1 MTQIHEHDLGLSW
14 VADDTMAR
22 AAHALRD
29 GERVWLVDPFEDAQA
44 LERAAA
50 LGTPAGV
57 LQLLDRHGRDCA
69 ALAARL
75 GVPHLVVPETLPA
88 DLPFLA
94 RRVIRNR
101 LWKEVALWWPDRE
114 ALVVAEVLGT
124 ADAWTLGAGP
134 VGVHPMRRLLAVED
148 DVELGGRAV
157 PPPGG
162 LRDLAPAHL
171 LVGHGPP
178 RHGPDTASEM
188 RAAIDHSRRDTPR
201 LLLKLPALLRTGA
214 QSRL

>member
-29 GERVWLVDPFEDAQA
+29 GERVWLVDPFEDTEA

-88 DLPFLA
+88 ELPFVA

-101 LWKEVALWWPDRE
+101 LWKEVALWWPDRQ

-134 VGVHPMRRLLAVED
+134 VGVHPMRRLL
-148 DVELGGRAV
+148 
-157 PPPGG
+157 PPGG
-162 LRDLAPAHL
+162 LRDLAPVHL

-178 RHGPDTASEM
+178 RHGPDTAQEM